1 MFVVRR
7 VAGVNIGGAVT
18 HQQRFKGLVD
28 EHGVATARVQLAS
41 AVEQL
46 LIHCRAQSCA
56 SHAINMALA
65 SRQIK
70 FTSRLTAADTTAKLK
85 SGGSRTMVTVDVVR
99 TVALSL
105 PRTEEAL
112 VRDQVKFRVRRIVYV
127 ALSRDERSMGFASPK
142 DERAAL
148 VAAQPE
154 KFFMPIPSDLRYNWV
169 RVWLD
174 AIDLTEMRELVVD
187 AWRMVVP
194 KRVAAEYLGD
204 HP

>member
-1 MFVVRR
+1 MV
-7 VAGVNIGGAVT
+7 
-18 HQQRFKGLVD
+18 
-28 EHGVATARVQLAS
+28 
-41 AVEQL
+41 
-46 LIHCRAQSCA
+46 
-56 SHAINMALA
+56 
-65 SRQIK
+65 
-70 FTSRLTAADTTAKLK
+70 AAD
-85 SGGSRTMVTVDVVR
+85 DVR

-112 VRDQVKFRVRRIVYV
+112 VRDQVKFRVGRIVYV
-127 ALSRDERSMGFASPK
+127 ALSRDERSMGFGFPK
-142 DERAAL
+142 EERAAL

-154 KFFMPIPSDLRYNWV
+154 KFFMPIPSDMRYNWV

-194 KRVAAEYLGD
+194 KRIAAEYLDG

>member
-1 MFVVRR
+1 
-7 VAGVNIGGAVT
+7 
-18 HQQRFKGLVD
+18 
-28 EHGVATARVQLAS
+28 
-41 AVEQL
+41 
-46 LIHCRAQSCA
+46 
-56 SHAINMALA
+56 
-65 SRQIK
+65 
-70 FTSRLTAADTTAKLK
+70 
-85 SGGSRTMVTVDVVR
+85 MVTADDVR
-99 TVALSL
+99 MVALSL

-112 VRDQVKFRVRRIVYV
+112 VRDQVKFRVGRIVYV
-127 ALSRDERSMGFASPK
+127 ALSLDERSTGFGFPK

-148 VAAQPE
+148 VAAQPD

-169 RVWLD
+169 QVWLD

>member
-1 MFVVRR
+1 
-7 VAGVNIGGAVT
+7 
-18 HQQRFKGLVD
+18 
-28 EHGVATARVQLAS
+28 
-41 AVEQL
+41 
-46 LIHCRAQSCA
+46 
-56 SHAINMALA
+56 
-65 SRQIK
+65 
-70 FTSRLTAADTTAKLK
+70 
-85 SGGSRTMVTVDVVR
+85 MVTVADVR

-112 VRDQVKFRVRRIVYV
+112 VRDQVKFRVGRIVYV
-127 ALSRDERSMGFASPK
+127 ALSRDERSMGFGFPK

-154 KFFMPIPSDLRYNWV
+154 KFFMPIPSDMRYSWV

-174 AIDLTEMRELVVD
+174 AIDEAEVRELVID

-194 KRVAAEYLGD
+194 KRVAAEYLDD